1 MKGHVAAANSA
12 RCPHCSNS
20 QQQARRK
27 VYCCSKAILMN
38 HTPFVWGNWESKPNA
53 LREVQEDTS

>member
-1 MKGHVAAANSA
+1 MKGHVAAADSA
-12 RCPHCSNS
+12 RHPHCSNS
-20 QQQARRK
+20 QQLARKK

-38 HTPFVWGNWESKPNA
+38 HTPFVWGNGESKPNA